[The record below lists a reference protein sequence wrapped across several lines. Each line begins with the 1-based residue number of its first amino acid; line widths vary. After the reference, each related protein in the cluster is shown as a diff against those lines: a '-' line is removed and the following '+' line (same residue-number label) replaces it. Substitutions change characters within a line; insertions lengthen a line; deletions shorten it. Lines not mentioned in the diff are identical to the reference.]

1 MGYEDV
7 KLNLG
12 NPHPCDLQIGQILY
26 YEKNFILLEVEIVS
40 IDCSLEDT
48 IKLQCKEV
56 VKGSERC
63 TMFKFCG
70 NKNEVFGKN
79 KFVLYN
85 NDLSCGDNST
95 WHREGTT
102 FTALNKFWRQNLFQ
116 GLSPTLPFCKTNWF
130 NLKACCNVS

>member
-12 NPHPCDLQIGQILY
+12 KPNPCDLHIGQILY
-26 YEKNFILLEVEIVS
+26 YEKNYILLEVEIVS

-48 IKLQCKEV
+48 LKLQCKEV

-102 FTALNKFWRQNLFQ
+102 FYRTQQVLAAELIPRVESNITLLQNKLVQ
-116 GLSPTLPFCKTNWF
+116 
-130 NLKACCNVS
+130 LKSLL

>member
-12 NPHPCDLQIGQILY
+12 KPNPCDLHIGQILY
-26 YEKNFILLEVEIVS
+26 YEKTYILLEVEIVS

-48 IKLQCKEV
+48 LKLQCKEV

-70 NKNEVFGKN
+70 NKNDQAAAPAPATDAQTGFEQVN
-79 KFVLYN
+79 
-85 NDLSCGDNST
+85 T
-95 WHREGTT
+95 EEM
-102 FTALNKFWRQNLFQ
+102 
-116 GLSPTLPFCKTNWF
+116 PF
-130 NLKACCNVS
+130 